1 MILRIAQKTKHTVT
15 IELDSVSRGSLPQ
28 RMLPAAW
35 PVGFAGEASPDEV
48 GELLAIL
55 RQRAWNLLLDWVA
68 QAERSSF
75 QARNFLKKKLFDQ
88 ATIDAI
94 LDDFRENNYLDD
106 ARFAA
111 MLIRS
116 YSCRRASKREI
127 VAKLRAQRIPT
138 SVWDPLL
145 AELYSPAEA
154 KDTLAELLAKYCATP
169 RDLPRPKLREKAFT
183 FLYRKG
189 FDLED
194 IQAAWNSLDSD

>member
-116 YSCRRASKREI
+116 YSGRRASKREI

-138 SVWDPLL
+138 SVWEPLL

-154 KDTLAELLAKYCATP
+154 KDNLAELLAKYCATH